1 MKKKIL
7 LIVITTIAVLA
18 TLCVASTF
26 LLGYCPVI
34 GRMIANAKLSEQ
46 SGEKMLSFYDILNNV
61 YAACD
66 SNGRQFYYSL
76 QNNTFSDPEY
86 CDDIE
91 RQAEKKYSEFLKKL
105 PNDETI
111 IYPESILA
119 STVIDASDKS
129 KTYTKL
135 YVMVIYD
142 DNSLDF
148 ESVKDRICRIANAII
163 ECTETNC
170 TSIQLIYANKSG
182 MFELSS
188 NSSKKTLSYERM
200 SKNITQ
206 FDEDDLPMDYI
217 EWRKTGVLP
226 QYN

>member
-7 LIVITTIAVLA
+7 LILIITIAVLA

-46 SGEKMLSFYDILNNV
+46 GGEKMLSFYDVLNNV
-61 YAACD
+61 YVAFD
-66 SNGRQFYYSL
+66 SNGRRFNYSL
-76 QNNTFSDPEY
+76 QNNTFYDPKY
-86 CDDIE
+86 CDDVE
-91 RQAEKKYSEFLKKL
+91 SQAEKKYSEFLKNL
-105 PNDETI
+105 PDDETI
-111 IYPESILA
+111 IYPESITA
-119 STVIDASDKS
+119 VTRIDASDKS

-135 YVMVIYD
+135 YIMVIYD

-148 ESVKDRICRIANAII
+148 ESVKERICKIAHAII

-170 TSIQLIYANKSG
+170 TSIQLVYANKSG

-188 NSSKKTLSYERM
+188 NSSKKTLSYE
-200 SKNITQ
+200 KLLKHIVQ

-217 EWRKTGVLP
+217 EWRKTGELP